1 MVRKYANR
9 LIDLVD
15 EGLFDK
21 DILIAE
27 LVNQLSD
34 YAIEKF
40 VKREGY
46 YGFEDLDPEYL
57 AHLEDQ
63 AQEDS
68 YMRQF
73 DETAAWYDTSA
84 ELM

>member
-21 DILIAE
+21 DMLIAD
-27 LVNQLSD
+27 LVSQLSD

-63 AQEDS
+63 AQEDAYS
-68 YMRQF
+68 REVMEY
-73 DETAAWYDTSA
+73 
-84 ELM
+84 

>member
-1 MVRKYANR
+1 MAREYANR
-9 LIDLVD
+9 LINLVD

-21 DILIAE
+21 DMLIID

-63 AQEDS
+63 AQEDA
-68 YMRQF
+68 YCREVM
-73 DETAAWYDTSA
+73 EY
-84 ELM
+84 